1 MMQYIPNLHVPHLRN
16 GTEKEAKIEQPLN
29 AEVANAHRKRKAE
42 EDTGAG
48 SKRRR
53 SSDSAE
59 DSLPC
64 FEPAALVSA
73 KEGTFKVPQSMQRYL
88 DKHLKRCLTKEE
100 VDAVFKEHP
109 RPDLSS
115 CLAPAVDKYMRDFLG
130 KRLPK
135 SGDAD
140 LYKVQK
146 SVLSVI
152 RPMTSAWQMLE
163 EGGLRDDPDLLVP
176 AAEVLSF
183 IERTMCLVGNTSELI
198 SQTRR
203 ARILEAVDPSW
214 SKYGSEEFPSSSS
227 TLFGE
232 GFQETL
238 SKRVEKDMALSKAVS
253 IMKRAKRTEEPSP
266 ARPLFSGP
274 ISIQDEPSTSS
285 LLQLEA
291 RPEGM
296 GSGCPVNPVGTDES
310 LHVPSIYPHSTV
322 PQQAG
327 DGQGVR
333 LANCSSMAQPS
344 VVSSTAEV
352 PDGCSSAL
360 ATYAGHTHGPNGS
373 SPSISSEGPP
383 TLGRVACVRR
393 DLQERGFSEGLV
405 TIIRQSWRGATEA
418 SYSSAWRM
426 WVGWCCGRGTDPI
439 SAPLSEILEFLL
451 VQFQEESDIEL
462 LTVFAQQYL

>member
-1 MMQYIPNLHVPHLRN
+1 MMQYIPNLHVPHLQN
-16 GTEKEAKIEQPLN
+16 GTEKEAEIEQPLN
-29 AEVANAHRKRKAE
+29 AEVVNAHRKRKAE
-42 EDTGAG
+42 EDTGAE

-64 FEPAALVSA
+64 FVPAALVSA

-100 VDAVFKEHP
+100 ADALFKEHP
-109 RPDLSS
+109 RPDLS

-176 AAEVLSF
+176 AAEVLSL
-183 IERTMCLVGNTSELI
+183 IQRTICLVGNTSELI
-198 SQTRR
+198 SQTWR
-203 ARILEAVDPSW
+203 ARILEAVDPSL
-214 SKYGSEEFPSSSS
+214 SKYGSEEFLSSSS

-238 SKRVEKDMALSKAVS
+238 SKRVEKDTALSKAVS

-266 ARPLFSGP
+266 SSSSSYSAKRGDQRRHFFRGGP
-274 ISIQDEPSTSS
+274 P
-285 LLQLEA
+285 A
-291 RPEGM
+291 KYG
-296 GSGCPVNPVGTDES
+296 G
-310 LHVPSIYPHSTV
+310 
-322 PQQAG
+322 
-327 DGQGVR
+327 GQGRSFFPYNPHFSNRQGERDQPR
-333 LANCSSMAQPS
+333 LQSQNPQPRPGQ
-344 VVSSTAEV
+344 V
-352 PDGCSSAL
+352 PLYHEPRLPAK
-360 ATYAGHTHGPNGS
+360 TP
-373 SPSISSEGPP
+373 
-383 TLGRVACVRR
+383 
-393 DLQERGFSEGLV
+393 QKWF
-405 TIIRQSWRGATEA
+405 
-418 SYSSAWRM
+418 
-426 WVGWCCGRGTDPI
+426 
-439 SAPLSEILEFLL
+439 
-451 VQFQEESDIEL
+451 
-462 LTVFAQQYL
+462 